1 MLQKREVTKLYSA
14 IVVGTIIGSFKV
26 TDPIGRDKKNRVKMS
41 IRSDGKESETFVKLK
56 ESLGNYSLLDI
67 SIMTGRTHQIRVHL
81 SSKKLPIIGD
91 NTYNPAKNISK
102 GTSSKLIDIIKQF
115 PRQALHAYQLSFKD
129 MHTNEFKT
137 FNCDIPDDMKYLID
151 ILKKDI

>member
-1 MLQKREVTKLYSA
+1 M
-14 IVVGTIIGSFKV
+14 
-26 TDPIGRDKKNRVKMS
+26 
-41 IRSDGKESETFVKLK
+41 
-56 ESLGNYSLLDI
+56 
-67 SIMTGRTHQIRVHL
+67 HL

-91 NTYNPAKNISK
+91 NTYNPAKNIAK

-129 MHTNEFKT
+129 MHTDEFKT
-137 FNCDIPDDMKYLID
+137 FKCDIPDDMKYLID